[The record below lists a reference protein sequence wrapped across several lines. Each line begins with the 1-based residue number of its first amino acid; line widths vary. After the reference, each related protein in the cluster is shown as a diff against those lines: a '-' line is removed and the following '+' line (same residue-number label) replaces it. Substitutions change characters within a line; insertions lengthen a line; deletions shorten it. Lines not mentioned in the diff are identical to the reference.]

1 MRRRMCPSRRRLFVV
16 RLYASIC
23 CDTIPPMIKR
33 RKSRKLFIGD
43 VPVGADAPV
52 TVQSMTKTPTA
63 DVDATVRQARSL
75 ARAGCHIIRVA
86 VPDLKAARAI
96 AAIVPRIPIPL
107 VADIHFSAELALEAI
122 KSGSH
127 AIRINPGNMRNW
139 RDVRSVVT
147 ASKKAG
153 IPIRIGVNSGS
164 IRPRKGWEVS
174 SKRGDM
180 VTLMVDTVLKYC
192 ERFEEKYGFGD
203 IKISLKTADAVET
216 IECYRRIAK
225 RCDYPLHLGLTSA
238 GPVEDSEVKSS
249 IVIGGLLAEGLG
261 DTIRVSSTGRP
272 LDEVRIGHR
281 ILGALR
287 LKPRGLEVHSCPT
300 CGRCKVNLEQIV
312 RAVKKATAHIDR
324 DITIAVMGCV
334 VNGPGEA
341 AQADI
346 GVACANDCGWLFRGG
361 KKIRRVPAADI
372 ARSLVEY
379 IEKM

>member
-1 MRRRMCPSRRRLFVV
+1 
-16 RLYASIC
+16 
-23 CDTIPPMIKR
+23 MIKR
-33 RKSRKLFIGD
+33 RKSRKIFIGD
-43 VPVGADAPV
+43 VPVGGGSPV
-52 TVQSMTKTPTA
+52 TVQSMTKTHTE
-63 DVDATVRQARSL
+63 DVAATVRQARSL

-86 VPDLKAARAI
+86 VPDLRAARAI

-122 KSGSH
+122 KSGCH
-127 AIRINPGNMRNW
+127 AVRINPGNMRNW
-139 RDVRSVVT
+139 RDVRRVV
-147 ASKKAG
+147 AAAKKAD

-192 ERFEEKYGFGD
+192 ERFEKKYGFGD

-216 IECYRRIAK
+216 MACCRRIAT

-249 IVIGGLLAEGLG
+249 IVIGGLLSEGLG

-281 ILGALR
+281 ILGALGLER
-287 LKPRGLEVHSCPT
+287 RGLEVHSCPT
-300 CGRCKVNLEQIV
+300 CGRCEVDLEKIV

-324 DITIAVMGCV
+324 DITVAVMGCV
-334 VNGPGEA
+334 VNGPVEA
-341 AQADI
+341 AQAEI
-346 GVACANDCGWLFRGG
+346 GVACGRGWGWLFRRG
-361 KKIRRVPAADI
+361 KKIRRVPVDAI
-372 ARSLVEY
+372 AESLVKY
-379 IEKM
+379 IESM